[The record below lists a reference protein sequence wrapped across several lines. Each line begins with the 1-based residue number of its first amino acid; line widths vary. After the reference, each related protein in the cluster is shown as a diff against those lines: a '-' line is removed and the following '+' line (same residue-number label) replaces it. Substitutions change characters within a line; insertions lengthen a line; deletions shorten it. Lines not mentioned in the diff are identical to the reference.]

1 MKKIKFFIFL
11 FALTSCNQYLG
22 TVDDDYIPKKEVTEI
37 FSTLKKESNI
47 SEFEFGN
54 IMFPKFVNLSLN
66 TNELEINKIIN
77 IDKDSVINFINNKI
91 FVTKNNSIY
100 IIDLNIQK
108 NLEYNLNLIN
118 DEKIHYIFEYNNKI
132 YLLTNNSHMFV
143 IENQNVLEV
152 ANFEIFTNIYPIL
165 SDKKLIIFS
174 VFGDIYEINLDDNSI
189 LYKDSI
195 SVNNG
200 ISKKSNVY
208 ENKDNFYYLFNSG
221 TLLTFDKRN
230 YEYLNNYI
238 LEDLNI
244 MSSLGVFEELV
255 DAPFSYNN
263 YLYFLDSSGK
273 ISVYDPISSEIYWEI
288 DLNSPILNYLFTN
301 DGYLIILTLDKILL
315 LSDNGKILNSYIHN
329 KEIPILIFNINK
341 NIFLISDK
349 GISAINIE
357 NKSEEKFYKNKFS
370 NNLEVY
376 FTEKNIFLKD
386 DKSLFKL
393 SE

>member
-1 MKKIKFFIFL
+1 MKKIKFLIFL

-37 FSTLKKESNI
+37 FSTLKKEANI

-100 IIDLNIQK
+100 IIDLNIQN

-174 VFGDIYEINLDDNSI
+174 VFGDIFEINLDDNSI

-200 ISKKSNVY
+200 ISKKSSIY
-208 ENKDNFYYLFNSG
+208 EDKDNFYYLFNSG
-221 TLLTFDKRN
+221 TLLTFDKSN

-273 ISVYDPISSEIYWEI
+273 ISVYDPISSEINWEI

-329 KEIPILIFNINK
+329 KEKPILIFNINK

-370 NNLEVY
+370 NNLVIY
-376 FTEKNIFLKD
+376 FNEKNIFLKD

>member
-1 MKKIKFFIFL
+1 MKKIKFLIFL

-22 TVDDDYIPKKEVTEI
+22 TVDDNYIPKKEVTEI
-37 FSTLKKESNI
+37 FSTLKKEANI

-54 IMFPKFVNLSLN
+54 IMFPKFVNLSYN

-132 YLLTNNSHMFV
+132 YLLTNNSQMFV

-174 VFGDIYEINLDDNSI
+174 VFGDIFEINLDDNSI

-200 ISKKSNVY
+200 ISKKSNIY

-221 TLLTFDKRN
+221 TLLTFDKSN

-263 YLYFLDSSGK
+263 FLYFLDSSGK

-341 NIFLISDK
+341 NIFLISDN

>member
-1 MKKIKFFIFL
+1 MKKIKFLIFL

-37 FSTLKKESNI
+37 FSTLKNESNI

-91 FVTKNNSIY
+91 FVTKNNSIN
-100 IIDLNIQK
+100 IIDLNTQN

-174 VFGDIYEINLDDNSI
+174 VFGDIFEINLDDNSI

-200 ISKKSNVY
+200 ISKKSSIY
-208 ENKDNFYYLFNSG
+208 EDKDNFYYLFNSG
-221 TLLTFDKRN
+221 TLLTFDKSN

-244 MSSLGVFEELV
+244 MSSLGVFGELV

-263 YLYFLDSSGK
+263 FLYFLDSSGK

-315 LSDNGKILNSYIHN
+315 LSDNGKILNSYFHN

-341 NIFLISDK
+341 NIFLISDN

>member
-11 FALTSCNQYLG
+11 FSFSSCNQYLG

-37 FSTLKKESNI
+37 FSTLKKETNI
-47 SEFEFGN
+47 SEIEFGN
-54 IMFPKFVNLSLN
+54 IMFPKFVNPSFN

-152 ANFEIFTNIYPIL
+152 ANFEIFTNIHPIL

-189 LYKDSI
+189 LYKDRI

-200 ISKKSNVY
+200 ISKKSNIY

-221 TLLTFDKRN
+221 TLLTFDKNN

-263 YLYFLDSSGK
+263 FLYFLDSSGK

-288 DLNSPILNYLFTN
+288 DLNSPILNYLCTN

-341 NIFLISDK
+341 NIFLISDN

>member
-1 MKKIKFFIFL
+1 MKKIKFLIFL

-37 FSTLKKESNI
+37 FSTLKKEANI

-100 IIDLNIQK
+100 IIDLNTQN

-174 VFGDIYEINLDDNSI
+174 VFGDIFEINLEDNSI

-200 ISKKSNVY
+200 ISKKSSIY
-208 ENKDNFYYLFNSG
+208 EDKDNFYYLFNSG
-221 TLLTFDKRN
+221 TLLTFDKSN

-263 YLYFLDSSGK
+263 FLYFLDSSGK

-315 LSDNGKILNSYIHN
+315 LSDNGKILNSYFHN

-341 NIFLISDK
+341 NIFLISDN